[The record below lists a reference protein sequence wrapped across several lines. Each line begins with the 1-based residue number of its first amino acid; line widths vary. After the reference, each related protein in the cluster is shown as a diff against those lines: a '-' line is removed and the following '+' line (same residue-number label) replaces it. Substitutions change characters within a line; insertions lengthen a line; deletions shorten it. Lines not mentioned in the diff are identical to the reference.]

1 MLYPN
6 PYQSNENPYN
16 QYKQTAVQTASP
28 EKLLIMLYDGAI
40 KFANQAKAHIMA
52 KNIEEANT
60 FIIKT
65 QDIITELMYTLDMD
79 YEISKNLYRIYDFIN
94 WRLFQANLKQ
104 DASLIEIVVNIMMGL
119 RSTWAEAALI
129 AKKEERKVVGGVS
142 IEG

>member
-16 QYKQTAVQTASP
+16 QYKQTAIQTASP

-40 KFANQAKAHIMA
+40 KFANQAKANIMA

-65 QDIITELMYTLDMD
+65 QDIITELMFTLDMD

-104 DASLIEIVVNIMMGL
+104 DAMLIEIVVNIMMGL

-129 AKKEERKVVGGVS
+129 VKKEERKVVGGVS

>member
-6 PYQSNENPYN
+6 PYQSKENPYN
-16 QYKQTAVQTASP
+16 QYKQTAIQTASP

-40 KFANQAKAHIMA
+40 KFANQAKANIMA
-52 KNIEEANT
+52 NNIEEANT

-104 DASLIEIVVNIMMGL
+104 DAALIEIVVNIMMGL

-129 AKKEERKVVGGVS
+129 AKKEERNVVGGVS

>member
-6 PYQSNENPYN
+6 PYRSNEHPHN

-28 EKLLIMLYDGAI
+28 EKLLVMLYDGAI

-104 DASLIEIVVNIMMGL
+104 DAKLIEIVVNIMMDL

-129 AKKEERKVVGGVS
+129 VKKEEQKVVGGVS